1 MGIISYHQFVKT
13 AVHSDDFVDTDDID
27 VLHQKELELN
37 FNKLS
42 ENNIQLRKEKDDLGK
57 QLGTRTAEKAAVEK
71 ELAKFKTEANST
83 EFVLKGKLVSRETF
97 KKKKIPLHSNRAR
110 NQLLYINIKSGT

>member
-13 AVHSDDFVDTDDID
+13 AVHIDDFVDVDDVD

-37 FNKLS
+37 FNRLS
-42 ENNIQLRKEKDDLGK
+42 ENNIQLRKEKADLGK
-57 QLGTRTAEKAAVEK
+57 ELGKRTAEKDAVEK

-97 KKKKIPLHSNRAR
+97 FKNTVTFK
-110 NQLLYINIKSGT
+110 